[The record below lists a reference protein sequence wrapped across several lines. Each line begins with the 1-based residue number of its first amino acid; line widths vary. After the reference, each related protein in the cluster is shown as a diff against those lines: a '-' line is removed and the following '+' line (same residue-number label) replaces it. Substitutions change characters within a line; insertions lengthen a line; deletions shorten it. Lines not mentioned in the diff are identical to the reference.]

1 LARRAWTSLV
11 LEIPPTDAD
20 ALLAAWTANAAIMKR
35 QPGFVSAPRHRGIAG
50 RGVFL
55 DDAVRDSVAAFR
67 TAFTDP
73 EFRARLADD
82 PATAT
87 ASPQLFHT
95 VAVPGLCAA

>member
-1 LARRAWTSLV
+1 MS
-11 LEIPPTDAD
+11 
-20 ALLAAWTANAAIMKR
+20 
-35 QPGFVSAPRHRGIAG
+35 RHRGIAG
-50 RGVFL
+50 SGVFL
-55 DDAVRDSVAAFR
+55 DDAVWDSVAAFR

-82 PATAT
+82 PASAT